1 MNDTTFTPALGRGG
15 LTGAYDLAIRLLTR
29 ERRWRDA
36 LLAQVTPGPGETIL
50 DVGCGTGSFAILL
63 KQAAPGTRVI
73 GLAPDPQV
81 LAIAADKA
89 KHAGGAIE
97 WRQGFAQDAAA
108 LGGAVDKAVSSL
120 VFHQVSTAGKHKGLA
135 AMFAAVRP
143 GGEVHIADY
152 ARQPDLLMR
161 VLFRLTVQMVDGT
174 ADTQPNVE
182 GALETELAALT
193 GKPVRPTLVV
203 PTPTGAI
210 SLFRATQSS
219 SGVDHD
225 RR

>member
-1 MNDTTFTPALGRGG
+1 MNNTTFTPALGRGSF
-15 LTGAYDLAIRLLTR
+15 TGVYDLAIRLLTR
-29 ERRWRDA
+29 ERRWREA
-36 LLAQVTPGPGETIL
+36 LLAQVAPGPGETIL
-50 DVGCGTGSFAILL
+50 DVGCGTGSFAIML
-63 KQAAPGTRVI
+63 KQVAPGTRVI
-73 GLAPDPQV
+73 GLDPDPQV

-89 KHAGGAIE
+89 ERAGVAIE
-97 WRQGFAQDAAA
+97 WRQGFARDAAA
-108 LGGAVDKAVSSL
+108 FAGCIDKAVSSL
-120 VFHQVSTAGKHKGLA
+120 VFHQVPPAGKCEGLA

-174 ADTQPNVE
+174 ADTQPNAD

-193 GKPVRPTLVV
+193 GRQVRPTLVV
-203 PTPTGAI
+203 PTLTGAI
-210 SLFRATQSS
+210 SLFRAAQSIR
-219 SGVDHD
+219 GGDHD

>member
-1 MNDTTFTPALGRGG
+1 MNDTTFTPALGSGS

-29 ERRWRDA
+29 ERRWRAA
-36 LLAQVTPGPGETIL
+36 LLAQVAPLDGESIL

-63 KQAAPGTRVI
+63 KQAAPGARVI
-73 GLAPDPQV
+73 GLDPDPQV

-89 KHAGGAIE
+89 KRAGVAIE

-108 LGGAVDKAVSSL
+108 FAGAVDKAVSSL
-120 VFHQVSTAGKHKGLA
+120 VFHQVPPVGKGKGLA

-152 ARQPDLLMR
+152 ARQPSRLMR
-161 VLFRLTVQMVDGT
+161 ILFRLTVQMIDGK
-174 ADTQPNVE
+174 ADTQPNVD

-193 GKPVRPTLVV
+193 GRQVRPTLVV
-203 PTPTGAI
+203 PTLTGAI
-210 SLFRATQSS
+210 SLFRATRPIP
-219 SGVDHD
+219 GVDHD